1 MRGANYISRPEQP
14 LKPIHNSRSW
24 HLPLLTCAGLAIA
37 GCSETPA
44 GTSVDANAFA
54 KSIRLGA
61 PVQSVRFEIVTL
73 PENQGSG
80 GLPGPTRL
88 RRTNWLGIAVGYVS
102 PGVPAESTANKSAAS

>member
-1 MRGANYISRPEQP
+1 SLTHCGSIHSPPFRLRGANYISRPEQP

-24 HLPLLTCAGLAIA
+24 HLPLLTCAVLAIA

-80 GLPGPTRL
+80 GLPGPTD
-88 RRTNWLGIAVGYVS
+88 YVALI
-102 PGVPAESTANKSAAS
+102 GSASLSDM